1 MWNRLKNK
9 IKNFIHRKDISYSI
23 NLGVF
28 ITGLMLI
35 IIDILYKS
43 NNIVQNS
50 NYRTFIGDVFI
61 IIAYSMF
68 PLIDEQKKDKL
79 LGYFSLHCLCIVIC
93 ILITELILPHYLS
106 GKTSNLGIE
115 ILCAVLSFMVL
126 TYFAYILIHFGT
138 AVYKVLKKFLTPNL
152 DTQISDMTEK
162 VERINKLVS
171 AVTALIASLTPVACI
186 IFAVFTNR

>member
-1 MWNRLKNK
+1 MWNKF
-9 IKNFIHRKDISYSI
+9 KNFIFRKDIFYSI

-28 ITGLMLI
+28 MTGLMLFI
-35 IIDILYKS
+35 MDTICKL
-43 NNIVQNS
+43 NNIAQNNS
-50 NYRTFIGDVFI
+50 FNRMI
-61 IIAYSMF
+61 ISGICFGVAYMMF
-68 PLIDEQKKDKL
+68 PLIDERKKDK
-79 LGYFSLHCLCIVIC
+79 FSQYVI
-93 ILITELILPHYLS
+93 IHAVGIIISAIIINLILPHYLS

-186 IFAVFTNR
+186 IFAVFTNG

>member
-1 MWNRLKNK
+1 M
-9 IKNFIHRKDISYSI
+9 
-23 NLGVF
+23 
-28 ITGLMLI
+28 
-35 IIDILYKS
+35 
-43 NNIVQNS
+43 
-50 NYRTFIGDVFI
+50 
-61 IIAYSMF
+61 MF
-68 PLIDEQKKDKL
+68 PLIDERKKDK
-79 LGYFSLHCLCIVIC
+79 FSQYVI
-93 ILITELILPHYLS
+93 IHAVGIIISAIIINLILPHYLS

-115 ILCAVLSFMVL
+115 ILCAVLSFIVL

-186 IFAVFTNR
+186 IFAVLTNR